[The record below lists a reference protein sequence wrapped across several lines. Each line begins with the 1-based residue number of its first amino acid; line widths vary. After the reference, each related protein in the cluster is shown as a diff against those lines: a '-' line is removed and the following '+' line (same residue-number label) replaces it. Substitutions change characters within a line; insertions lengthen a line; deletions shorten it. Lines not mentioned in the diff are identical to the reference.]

1 MKTDFAWNLIKGT
14 VNDFLRDKAFRLSA
28 ALAYYAVFS
37 LGPLLVIVI
46 SVACLV
52 FEKEAVQGQVQQQLQ
67 TYLGPKAA
75 EAVEQM
81 IAGQKKGT
89 SIAATV
95 IGIATLLFAAT
106 SLFGQLQD
114 AMNTIWE
121 VKPKPGRGIKGFIR
135 DRFLSFA
142 MVLGI
147 AFLLLI
153 SMVIAALLEAATG
166 SIGKKFVLTEP
177 VAHAL
182 NLVVSFG
189 VVTLLFAMIFK
200 LLPDATVN
208 WRDVWIGAATTAFLF
223 TVGKYLLGF
232 YLGREATTSAYG
244 AAGSFVIVLLWVY
257 YSSVILFLGA
267 EFTQVYATARGSRIV
282 PSKNAMPA
290 TASERANEGMSAR
303 KQNSGGDRT

>member
-14 VNDFLRDKAFRLSA
+14 VNDFLRDKALRLSA

-37 LGPLLVIVI
+37 LGPLLIIVI

-89 SIAATV
+89 SIVATV

-177 VAHAL
+177 IAHAL

-200 LLPDATVN
+200 LLPDATVK

-267 EFTQVYATARGSRIV
+267 EFTQVYATARGTRIV

-303 KQNSGGDRT
+303 KQNSGGDLT